1 MKRPLSE
8 CSLVLSTD
16 LGVASYQY
24 QDSLTKGDLG
34 AARHQEILH
43 LCSKQPSNM
52 LFWGVTSLITGVCD
66 EMSQRTMLEFTVQKK
81 PN

>member
-1 MKRPLSE
+1 M
-8 CSLVLSTD
+8 LSTD

-34 AARHQEILH
+34 ATRHLEILH
-43 LCSKQPSNM
+43 LFSKQPSNM
-52 LFWGVTSLITGVCD
+52 LFGGVTSLITGVCD
-66 EMSQRTMLEFTVQKK
+66 KMSQRAMLEFTVQKK